1 MFEGSYPAQVRKRLD
16 RELRESHE
24 HEITEQEWICELLD
38 EERRRQI
45 TPLTDTEAI
54 AELIKAETTIAE
66 QQARRARLVALLAQN
81 RPASADRP
89 TARPG
94 AASQGRAS
102 TVPDEDAVPEVLG
115 VSEWLAHELQMA
127 HPYSWPAA
135 QDLVQTS
142 LVLTGRLSATLDL
155 LAAGGIDY
163 RRAHILTDLL
173 GTCSEPVAHTVQAI
187 VLPRAPGLTP
197 GGLAAA
203 VRRALARV
211 DAAALRRRH
220 TRARRAADVGYWP
233 TADGMA
239 RLFADL
245 PLPVAAACADAVRA
259 YAKVQHTQGDDRPIG
274 QIRTE
279 ILTDLILRP
288 WDTTRPP
295 VTGQVTIHLTIPTQT
310 TATRTSGQTGTGRTG
325 PGARCTGTGGVLA
338 DDAAEADVDGQ
349 VITAAQCRE
358 LLGQLQASR
367 LFLALHTAD
376 GRLTAVATPAQLR
389 RAARRTRRTRRAG
402 RDRADRPGLRPPPAT
417 GDYRPTRELDRHV
430 RTRDRTCRHFGCTRK
445 AIHADLDHH
454 RPWPD
459 GPTQICN
466 LCAYCRTHH
475 RLKHQAPGWTRHLLP
490 DGTLRITTPT
500 GTTRTTRPPGPEPDP
515 PAVADPESDHRP
527 ATLAANDDPPPF

>member
-1 MFEGSYPAQVRKRLD
+1 MFEDSYPAQVRERLD
-16 RELRESHE
+16 RELWESYDN
-24 HEITEQEWICELLD
+24 EITEEEWICELLD
-38 EERRRQI
+38 KERRRQI
-45 TPLTDTEAI
+45 TPLTDAEAI
-54 AELIKAETTIAE
+54 TELINVEATIAE
-66 QQARRARLVALLAQN
+66 QQARRARLVALLAEN
-81 RPASADRP
+81 RPATADRP
-89 TARPG
+89 TGQPG
-94 AASQGRAS
+94 AASEGRAS

-127 HPYSWPAA
+127 HPYSWTAA
-135 QDLVQTS
+135 QDLVETS

-173 GTCSEPVAHTVQAI
+173 GTCSEAVAHTVEAI
-187 VLPRAPGLTP
+187 VLPKAPGLTP

-211 DAAALRRRH
+211 DATALRRRH
-220 TRARRAADVGYWP
+220 TQARRAANVGYYP

-245 PLPVAAACADAVRA
+245 PLPVAAACVDAVGS
-259 YAKVQHTQGDDRPIG
+259 YATIQHTQGDERPIG

-279 ILTDLILRP
+279 ILSDLILRP
-288 WDTTRPP
+288 WDTSRPS
-295 VTGQVTIHLTIPTQT
+295 VTGQVTIHLTIPT
-310 TATRTSGQTGTGRTG
+310 AG
-325 PGARCTGTGGVLA
+325 PANNAADL
-338 DDAAEADVDGQ
+338 DDAAAQAEVDGQ

-358 LLGQLQASR
+358 LLGQLQGSR

-376 GRLTAVATPAQLR
+376 GHLTAVATPAQLR
-389 RAARRTRRTRRAG
+389 RAARRTRRSG
-402 RDRADRPGLRPPPAT
+402 RDRADGPGLRPPPAT
-417 GDYRPTRELDRHV
+417 GDYRPTREQDRHI

-459 GPTQICN
+459 GTTQICN

-475 RLKHQAPGWTRHLLP
+475 RLKHQAPGWTRDLQA

-500 GTTRTTRPPGPEPDP
+500 GITRTTRPPGPEPDP
-515 PAVADPESDHRP
+515 PAVAEPESDHRP